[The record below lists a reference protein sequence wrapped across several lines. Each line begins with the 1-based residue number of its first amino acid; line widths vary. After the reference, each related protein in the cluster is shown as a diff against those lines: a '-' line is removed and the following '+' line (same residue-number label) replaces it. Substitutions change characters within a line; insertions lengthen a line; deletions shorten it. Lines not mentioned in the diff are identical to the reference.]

1 MSDDFRDPSDSDES
15 VRAIDRL
22 AQLAREAEP
31 PKLSAVETDALV
43 AAVLARRREPARVDS
58 MPPSLRDEPLTAEER
73 ELAQPDPLDDER
85 SSSARDMRDGVVR
98 AGSVRD
104 GSVRDGAAVQTA
116 AADGAVREGAAREAA
131 REGAVRD
138 GAQVER
144 LANRRAETSSTSD
157 GAATRLTRR
166 IGSRAM
172 SFAAAAVLA
181 LGLAGGFVIGRRE
194 VDPNALSFEG
204 PPSRVTL
211 PSGDAI
217 VATSG
222 ASLTL
227 VHANDEMRSLEVR
240 EGTVLF
246 DVAPL
251 APGERFVVEARGVRT
266 EVRGTVFS
274 VDADARVRVY
284 EGSVSVE
291 HEGASEL
298 VTAGRM
304 WVDGEVRARDEGP
317 LEAEGLD
324 AAARRERAAGAL
336 AVRDVR
342 EETVELAVGAGVGTD
357 VGSDAEASN
366 DTTTNDAANDT
377 HETGANDTGANETA
391 LDALAIGR
399 VASAG
404 VTRTDTAHLEAAEH
418 RAPTGT
424 TPSRATRE
432 TSVRDRRSNE
442 DTRITP
448 DVLARWIAEG
458 DAERALVEARRRG
471 WRLPEADA
479 LRALR
484 RWDEALTIYERLAGR
499 DGYAAFTGARVASQE
514 LGDRTRALAL
524 LERAPVSAFDERAL
538 GLRVRLLVE
547 GGRRA
552 EALPLAARYV
562 ARFPNGSLAEWMRA
576 LPDAE

>member
-1 MSDDFRDPSDSDES
+1 
-15 VRAIDRL
+15 
-22 AQLAREAEP
+22 
-31 PKLSAVETDALV
+31 
-43 AAVLARRREPARVDS
+43 
-58 MPPSLRDEPLTAEER
+58 
-73 ELAQPDPLDDER
+73 
-85 SSSARDMRDGVVR
+85 
-98 AGSVRD
+98 
-104 GSVRDGAAVQTA
+104 
-116 AADGAVREGAAREAA
+116 
-131 REGAVRD
+131 
-138 GAQVER
+138 
-144 LANRRAETSSTSD
+144 
-157 GAATRLTRR
+157 
-166 IGSRAM
+166 M

-181 LGLAGGFVIGRRE
+181 LGVAGGFMIGRRE
-194 VDPNALSFEG
+194 VDPSASTFEG
-204 PPSRVTL
+204 APSRVTL

-217 VATSG
+217 VATAG
-222 ASLTL
+222 AALTL
-227 VHANDEMRSLEVR
+227 VHASDQLRSLEVR
-240 EGTVLF
+240 QGTVLF

-251 APGERFVVEARGVRT
+251 APGKRFVVEARGVRT

-291 HEGASEL
+291 HEGASAL

-304 WVDGEVRARDEGP
+304 WVDGEVRAREEGP
-317 LEAEGLD
+317 LETEGLD
-324 AAARRERAAGAL
+324 AAARRERAAGTL

-342 EETVELAVGAGVGTD
+342 EGTDELAGVGP
-357 VGSDAEASN
+357 N
-366 DTTTNDAANDT
+366 DTTTNETNDTTTNETTNAANAANDT
-377 HETGANDTGANETA
+377 GTNDTAR
-391 LDALAIGR
+391 DAIGR
-399 VASAG
+399 VAG
-404 VTRTDTAHLEAAEH
+404 VTRTDATSLEATEP
-418 RAPTGT
+418 RVPTGR

-432 TSVRDRRSNE
+432 TSARERSND

-524 LERAPVSAFDERAL
+524 LERAPASAFDERAL

-547 GGRRA
+547 GGRRT